1 MSQLSAKPCT
11 ACDKVKI
18 LEQPDEDAHPCFKH
32 SKELCV
38 EKLDGSRGWNP
49 SECLMC
55 INMVNRILS
64 GTGKVQSDAQKNL
77 NILTSGVTSFAN
89 RVSSSNL
96 ARVFSKPFPDKGHSV
111 ELIHF

>member
-18 LEQPDEDAHPCFKH
+18 LEQPDDDAHPCFKH

-38 EKLDGSRGWNP
+38 TKLDNARGWNP

-55 INMVNRILS
+55 INMVNRALS
-64 GTGKVQSDAQKNL
+64 GTGVVQSNAQKNL
-77 NILTSGVTSFAN
+77 NILTTGVTSFAN
-89 RVSSSNL
+89 RVSSSSL
-96 ARVFSKPFPDKGHSV
+96 ARVFLSLSQTRAI
-111 ELIHF
+111 LLS